1 MNLERILAENLL
13 RFGGKNLNKQL
24 MVYKYLLEQDSSQK
38 QAEAIELLKTQGE
51 AYQAFQ
57 SWQSEV
63 NKTYGNIILTKTQ
76 EYVPINQEPIKLE
89 DVFYNNFVTLETGVK
104 DPAALK
110 ANLDTM
116 IETLKQQGA
125 NMTDPKTVIEIVST
139 ATSPAASTGPNK
151 DDFGGTVPA
160 THKKIDHTYGGNLAY
175 DKVGKPTPESIK
187 WAQTN
192 GNEYLAKA
200 RGESVKK
207 YLESKGVKATIIVI
221 ALTGQPKRKFLITA
235 KQEGTRKVITPIGV
249 PDIEWSCG
257 FSAQFKVAYDVDFS
271 EMIRTNKSLIDAL
284 DASVREK
291 AQGAYTGTGFAMAEP
306 DPAKF
311 PDKKSKEY
319 AVEYYFLNGN
329 VKRGSNL
336 PYLAVYGLPQGE
348 LYITYTGGW
357 SLGNSA
363 GSLPNLQDKMISP
376 FGRALDKIDTA
387 IANAKSTDPV
397 TVTKGTYSLS
407 DLDANYQGGKKG
419 VFTTNI
425 PNSGVDTGNQSSGDI
440 VSQGAKGVSGI
451 DEASRLN
458 TTGYTN
464 NGTLIY
470 AQLRNAASPLF
481 AQLTGTDVAAELSK
495 IKDAAL
501 TISKEHGQ
509 YYFGQDSNAKAK
521 YDAIL
526 AMKINASGKGDLK
539 ALIKAAVA
547 AGLPG
552 VSETIS
558 TDPAY
563 WKRAYFMDFTKKN
576 QYGLPTRGQLL
587 GQAAVEFFK
596 DTEFAK

>member
-24 MVYKYLLEQDSSQK
+24 IVYKYLLEQDSSQK

-57 SWQSEV
+57 NWQSEV
-63 NKTYGNIILTKTQ
+63 NKEYGNVILTKTQ
-76 EYVPINQEPIKLE
+76 EYVPINAEPIRLE
-89 DVFYNNFVTLETGVK
+89 DTFYNNFVTLETGVK

-110 ANLDTM
+110 TNLDDM

-139 ATSPAASTGPNK
+139 ATSPAASTGPNPK
-151 DDFGGTVPA
+151 DFGGTVPA
-160 THKKIDHTYGGNLAY
+160 THKKLDHTYGGQLAY
-175 DKVGKPTPESIK
+175 DKAGVVTPQSKE
-187 WAQTN
+187 WAKTN
-192 GNEYLAKA
+192 GNEFLAKQ

-221 ALTGQPKRKFLITA
+221 ALTDQLKREFVITA
-235 KQEGTRKVITPIGV
+235 KQEGTDKVITPIGV
-249 PDIEWSCG
+249 PDIQWECG
-257 FSAQFKVAYDVDFS
+257 FSAELKIAYDVDFQ
-271 EMIRTNKSLIDAL
+271 EMIRNNNNMIEAL
-284 DASVREK
+284 RASVREK
-291 AQGAYTGTGFAMAEP
+291 AQGAATGKGFAMAIP

-311 PDKKSKEY
+311 PDKNSEEY

-329 VKRGSNL
+329 VKRGSSL
-336 PYLAVYGLPQGE
+336 PYLAVYGNPQGE

-376 FGRALDKIDTA
+376 YGSAVGKIDTA

-425 PNSGVDTGNQSSGDI
+425 PNSGVDTGNQSSGDL
-440 VSQGAKGVSGI
+440 VSQGVKGVSGI
-451 DEASRLN
+451 NEAGRLN

-464 NGTLIY
+464 NGSLIY

-481 AQLTGTDVAAELSK
+481 AQLTGTDVAAELLK

-509 YYFGQDSNAKAK
+509 YYYGQDANAKAK

-547 AGLPG
+547 AGLPN

-563 WKRAYFMDFTKKN
+563 WQMAYFMDFTKKN
-576 QYGLPTRGQLL
+576 QYGLPTRGQLV
-587 GQAAVEFFK
+587 GQTAKEFFA
-596 DTEFAK
+596 DTTFAK

>member
-76 EYVPINQEPIKLE
+76 EYVPINAEPIRLE
-89 DVFYNNFVTLETGVK
+89 DTFYNNFVTLETGVK
-104 DPAALK
+104 DPTALK
-110 ANLDTM
+110 TNLDDM

-139 ATSPAASTGPNK
+139 ATSPAASTGPNPR
-151 DDFGGTVPA
+151 DFGGTVPK
-160 THKKIDHTYGGNLAY
+160 THTKIDHTYGGNLAY

-207 YLESKGVKATIIVI
+207 YLESNGVKATIIVI
-221 ALTGQPKRKFLITA
+221 ALTDQPKREFVITA
-235 KQEGTRKVITPIGV
+235 KQEGTDKVITPIGV

-257 FSAQFKVAYDVDFS
+257 FIAQLKVAYDVDFQ
-271 EMIRTNKSLIDAL
+271 EMIRTNNSQVEAL
-284 DASVREK
+284 RASVREK

-311 PDKKSKEY
+311 PDKNSKEY
-319 AVEYYFLNGN
+319 AVEYYFLNGD

-336 PYLAVYGLPQGE
+336 PYLAVYGNPQGE

-376 FGRALDKIDTA
+376 YGSAVGKIDTA

-451 DEASRLN
+451 NEAGRLN

-464 NGTLIY
+464 NGSLIY

-481 AQLTGTDVAAELSK
+481 AQLTGTDVAAELLK

-509 YYFGQDSNAKAK
+509 YYYGQDANAKAK

-547 AGLPG
+547 AGLPN

-563 WKRAYFMDFTKKN
+563 WEMAYFMDFTKKN

-587 GQAAVEFFK
+587 GQTAKEFFA
-596 DTEFAK
+596 DTTFAK